1 MKKKYY
7 AIVGC
12 WGYDQEEAMGITT
25 YEYDMESGELNLI
38 ETIRPDIVS
47 GSVIVDP
54 VRKVV
59 FISDEIGH
67 VKGDLGGGGYVR
79 SFRID
84 PDTGKLTLLS
94 EQRTLSTEP
103 CYMCLDSTG
112 NYLLIAHCADPF
124 HVTKIRQL
132 SDGSYTSETVYDDTA
147 LVMVK
152 IKEDG
157 SLGDICDVAVTEG
170 CGATGPDSKIFIHP
184 VSGHTMMLQV
194 ISRQRCVAR
203 NECGSLYA
211 VTDRGMDKVYSFK
224 VDRDDEKLTRV
235 NEMEVEIGTS
245 PRFLTFHPTMPYVF
259 MNYEQIPY
267 VDSYRYDSESGK
279 LERISHVKAVFEM
292 DHVRSGCSALLLHP
306 NGKILYNTCYPEMI
320 SVFSIMENG
329 SLALKQ
335 TIKCGGES
343 PHALCISPDGRFLF
357 SGNNHTHT
365 ITSFRIDEEGLL
377 TSTERV
383 YEAIL
388 PATMSI
394 FTLEGEDQK

>member
-12 WGYDQEEAMGITT
+12 WGYDQEAPMGIST
-25 YEYDMESGELNLI
+25 YEYEPESGELELI

-67 VKGDLGGGGYVR
+67 IKGDLGGGGYVR

-84 PDTGKLTLLS
+84 PETGRLTLLS
-94 EQRTLSTEP
+94 EQRTLSPEP
-103 CYMCLDSTG
+103 CYMCLDSTRD
-112 NYLLIAHCADPF
+112 YLLIAHCADPF
-124 HVTKIRQL
+124 HVTKLRRQEN
-132 SDGSYTSETVYDDTA
+132 GSYTSETVYDDTA
-147 LVMVK
+147 LVMIK
-152 IKEDG
+152 IEEDG
-157 SLGDICDVAVTEG
+157 RLGEICDVAITEG
-170 CGATGPDSKIFIHP
+170 CGATGPDSRIFTHP

-203 NECGSLYA
+203 NENGSLYA
-211 VTDRGMDKVYSFK
+211 VTDRGMDKIYSFRLNRK
-224 VDRDDEKLTRV
+224 EEKLERIHDTD
-235 NEMEVEIGTS
+235 VEIGTS
-245 PRFLTFHPTMPYVF
+245 PRFVAFHPSQPYVF

-267 VDSYRYDSESGK
+267 VDSYKYNCKSGR
-279 LERISHVKAVFEM
+279 LTRISHVKSIFEM
-292 DHVRSGCSALLLHP
+292 DYARSGCSALLLHP
-306 NGKILYNTCYPEMI
+306 NGRILYNTCYPEMI
-320 SVFSIMENG
+320 CVFSIMADGE
-329 SLALKQ
+329 LVLKQ
-335 TIKCGGES
+335 TVKCGGES

-365 ITSFRIDEEGLL
+365 ITSFSINEDGLL
-377 TSTERV
+377 ASTGKV
-383 YEAIL
+383 YDAIL

-394 FTLEGEDQK
+394 FTLE